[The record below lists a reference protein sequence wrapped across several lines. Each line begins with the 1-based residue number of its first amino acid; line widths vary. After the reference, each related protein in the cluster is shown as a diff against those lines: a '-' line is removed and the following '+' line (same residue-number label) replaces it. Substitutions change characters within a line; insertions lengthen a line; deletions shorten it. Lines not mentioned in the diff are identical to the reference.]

1 MTTLYKIQTKHLNE
15 HSSLYG
21 GQLLEWIDNYC
32 LAKTEKFRIKIGEKF
47 VTRAINCE
55 FLHPVFLGDLI
66 EMNISKEAIG
76 NTSLT
81 FNYEVTSKGVVVAK
95 GTSVFV
101 KMFNGEKVNIVDK

>member
-32 LAKTEKFRIKIGEKF
+32 LAKTEKYRTKIGEKF

-66 EMNISKEAIG
+66 EMNISKEKIG
-76 NTSLT
+76 NTSIT
-81 FNYEVTSKGVVVAK
+81 FEYEVKSKGIVVAK

-101 KMFNGEKVNIVDK
+101 KMFNNDKAKITE